1 MKPLCSLQNLSL
13 TYPNKHIFDQV
24 TFTLNHG
31 VKLGVLGLNATGKC
45 YVFKVLA
52 GIAKP
57 DTTVPP
63 FIFDKAKEFSLFY
76 IPQELPNLHGV
87 KIEDYLYEFYPEF
100 RALKIKVDA
109 ISEKL
114 TQIEDGFDELIEEQ
128 TKI

>member
-24 TFTLNHG
+24 TFTLNQG
-31 VKLGVLGLNATGKC
+31 DKIGVLGLNGHGKSSL
-45 YVFKVLA
+45 FKVLA
-52 GIAKP
+52 GLAKP

-76 IPQELPNLHGV
+76 IPQELPNLEGV

-100 RALKIKVDA
+100 KALKQKVDK

-114 TQIEDGFDELIEEQ
+114 TQIDDGFDALIEEQ
-128 TKI
+128 TQI